1 MQVGVT
7 RLGTYGDV
15 KVNWLSTQAK
25 SNVSQGIVYPVSGSV
40 TLTNGQ
46 QTAVFSVR
54 VICQFLLK

>member
-1 MQVGVT
+1 MQLGVT

-15 KVNWLSTQAK
+15 RVNWLSTQAK
-25 SNVSQGIVYPVSGSV
+25 SNISQGIVHPASGSV